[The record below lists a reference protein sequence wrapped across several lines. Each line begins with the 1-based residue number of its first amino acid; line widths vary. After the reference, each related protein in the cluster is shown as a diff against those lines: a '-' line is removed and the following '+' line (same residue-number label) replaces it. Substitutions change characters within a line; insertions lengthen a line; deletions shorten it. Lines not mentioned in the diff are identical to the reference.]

1 MDRDAIFNMSMQ
13 ERIEY
18 FNGRL
23 ATGESYEDILASV
36 GLTKKEAGQSE
47 PYGLGL
53 IRLGNEVRPKP
64 GRGEN
69 GFAW

>member
-23 ATGESYEDILASV
+23 AGGESYEDILASV

-53 IRLGNEVRPKP
+53 IKLGNEVKPKP

>member
-1 MDRDAIFNMSMQ
+1 MDRETMFNMTMQ

-18 FNGRL
+18 INGRL
-23 ATGESYEDILASV
+23 GDGESYEDILESS

-53 IRLGNEVRPKP
+53 IKLGKEVKPKP
-64 GRGEN
+64 GRGDN